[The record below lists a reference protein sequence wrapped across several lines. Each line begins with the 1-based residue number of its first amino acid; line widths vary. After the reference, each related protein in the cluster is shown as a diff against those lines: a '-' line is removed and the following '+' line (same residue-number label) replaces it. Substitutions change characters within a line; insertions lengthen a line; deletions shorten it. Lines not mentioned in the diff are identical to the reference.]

1 MRSSI
6 LIIGLMRG
14 DNLKSIFLKLF
25 IRFLIFFLIGFLLEV
40 FIFTNSIQSIIGI
53 FLISFLIFI
62 LEKKFKKFKIKE
74 DE

>member
-1 MRSSI
+1 MRNSI

-25 IRFLIFFLIGFLLEV
+25 IRFTILFLIVFLLEV

-53 FLISFLIFI
+53 FLISCLIFI
-62 LEKKFKKFKIKE
+62 FEKKIQKIQDKRR
-74 DE
+74 

>member
-53 FLISFLIFI
+53 FLISCLIFI
-62 LEKKFKKFKIKE
+62 FEKKIQKIQDKRR
-74 DE
+74 